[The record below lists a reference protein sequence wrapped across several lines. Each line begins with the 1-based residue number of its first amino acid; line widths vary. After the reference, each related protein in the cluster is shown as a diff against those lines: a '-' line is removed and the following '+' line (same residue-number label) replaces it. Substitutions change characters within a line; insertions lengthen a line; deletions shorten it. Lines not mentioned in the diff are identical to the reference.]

1 MQGLQAT
8 YLLPESYLLNSLN
21 RNFSRSLSAQP
32 IQPLPPEFLD
42 ATPLAAQS
50 WETGAVLEGG
60 CPTKVAL

>member
-1 MQGLQAT
+1 MQGLQQT
-8 YLLPESYLLNSLN
+8 YLLSELYLLHSFN
-21 RNFSRSLSAQP
+21 RKFSRLLSAHP